1 MSFKKVLLALF
12 PILIFSSGVLL
23 SVRYYNKQMD
33 QKIDPTPIENVPQTK
48 PKVIGWIP
56 YWDQKTAFES
66 FSKNIKLFDFVSVFW
81 YRVNANGNLTTYKQ
95 TIEDQ
100 SIIDLAHQN
109 KVKILAVVANMP
121 DYEEGGDWDPRRVNQ
136 ILSTPKARSKH
147 ISDLLTLIEK
157 NNLDGI
163 DIDYE
168 ALRSSQKENF
178 SLLIEELADKLHEK
192 GKILGVAIHPKTSEN
207 NPAENNGSHAQD
219 LARIAKA
226 ADHMYLMT
234 YTQHA
239 ISSPPGPAGSI
250 DWIEKIIGYAVND
263 VGVPKEK
270 IFLGIGLFGLEW
282 HQTNNGSFY
291 GDNDDLTFRQIKS
304 IIENYSA
311 KIRWDQKAKSAH
323 FDYLKMG
330 ERHIVWYENSE
341 SVVERLKLAKNFNLG
356 GIAFWRLGDEDPV
369 VWDRVGN
376 R

>member
-1 MSFKKVLLALF
+1 MS
-12 PILIFSSGVLL
+12 
-23 SVRYYNKQMD
+23 
-33 QKIDPTPIENVPQTK
+33 QKINPAPTENEVQIK

-66 FSKNIKLFDFVSVFW
+66 FSQNVSLFDFVSVFW
-81 YRVNANGNLTTYKQ
+81 YRVDANGNLITYKQ

-100 SIIDLAHQN
+100 TIIDLAHQN
-109 KVKILAVVANMP
+109 KVKVLAVVANMP
-121 DYEEGGDWDPRRVNQ
+121 DYEENGDWDARRVDRV
-136 ILSTPKARSKH
+136 ISTPKARSKH

-168 ALRSSQKENF
+168 NLRASQKENF
-178 SLLIEELADKLHEK
+178 SLFIEELADKLHKK

-207 NPAENNGSHAQD
+207 NPTENNGSHAQD
-219 LARIAKA
+219 LARIAKS
-226 ADHMYLMT
+226 ADHMYFMT

-270 IFLGIGLFGLEW
+270 VFLGIGLFGLEW
-282 HQTNNGSFY
+282 HQTNNDSFY
-291 GDNDDLTFRQIKS
+291 GDNDDLTFRQTQS

-311 KIRWDQKAKSAH
+311 KIRWDQKAKSTH
-323 FDYLKMG
+323 LDYLKMG
-330 ERHIVWYENSE
+330 ERHIVWYENSQ
-341 SVVERLKLAKNFNLG
+341 SVAERLKLAKKFNAG
-356 GIAFWRLGDEDPV
+356 GVAFWRLGDEDPA
-369 VWDRVGN
+369 VWDKVGN
-376 R
+376 L